1 MIQNK
6 LNGVKCLQQAS
17 KITEQALNSDFQQR
31 QSQSNRVSSISLS
44 PKRIQIQNKNQNM
57 KRQGSLT
64 SLKFN
69 KLQIYHDNK
78 QRQKEENFNTP
89 TLFNRSLDPTEID
102 EQDLYENNRSMNR
115 ISNSTGE
122 KRYSQSDD
130 GQSNRSSQDLQLK
143 LNYYSNMKEV
153 YLTNSLSTQ
162 CDADK
167 ISVRNNT
174 DKTISTCISYKSH
187 SNRQSKNIYSN
198 NPSSCCALNQRSSSQ
213 QSSYC
218 SHFNINSS
226 QSPCEAS
233 PRDRNSQQ
241 VNNDKQSSNE
251 IYQNIQEQSYQ
262 NSPYIQYQ
270 QDKATPQNSFQQQN
284 SKENFQQNA
293 SNQENLIY
301 QKHLQENTNNL
312 YLSSPKLDQYMTSS
326 NIYNASKIG
335 CNNSNLHRIK
345 EEAESDTQSIYSCSV
360 RLRNTPPSQN
370 IYDRKVSNNKDIQ
383 QKVELAR
390 QLLRSHQSI
399 DSLNFQKLSNQTSP
413 KSQNQ
418 KEDSKNQQKLCSE
431 EAIYLYTQDL
441 LANSIQ
447 IDYKQI
453 QNSSGKAQARESPQE
468 NLKEQKKDKYGKSE
482 DNFLDNKDMDFNKSL
497 LLGMNGEQNS
507 QLIMQ
512 IGQEKSQNENSVQI
526 NQNPKYNLQICDKQL
541 SQIDEIQK
549 QPQTEMINN
558 ISYQQQQQLKQELK
572 ETENLMKS
580 QAQRDNQKV
589 TINSI
594 KQNEINLDSISIK
607 CLKQQSNCLQE
618 ANQSVIL
625 DFDRKSISNPE
636 TYDVAIMKNSKAEIN
651 TDQETIPK
659 QSESNLNDQ
668 EERSS
673 GPPPPLITLSS
684 SLIKNNQLNNFQNQV
699 DDFTE
704 FEVEYECIKQF
715 IITNSQK
722 ILEKK
727 TLTTKFPIY
736 RIEDFYSEKN
746 SLIQNFQTNYVQN
759 ANPNFKVSEETQQFS
774 HFVKSSQNSP
784 INLENDQSQNNFKT
798 QHQHQQQN
806 KLQSSFLTTNRCY
819 SQRFSLGSPSSYITN
834 IDNMIFHLFTTPQKT
849 VSQILKEID
858 FSSVICQD
866 QLSKKIPGIIDR
878 WKKKYLFLY
887 LDKLCYQENQNSRVS
902 TISFKH
908 FDYQISKD
916 VFRNSFTL
924 LEQNTKKKFTF
935 KCQDLNQNEFWVQ
948 TIADI
953 IIFNQMFAKYKLKN
967 ENALLYQK
975 QQVCFP
981 NEVHSILQTG
991 DLIIY
996 RVFNQKS
1003 NKAEKK
1009 LEVALIIKTQFIT
1022 QVCFYSQEEGILTL
1036 PLDTF
1041 LTLFNLASLSFRRLE
1056 RVKQNEEKKT
1066 EDSITNASVEFVQ
1079 QHQQDHFKDS
1089 NQLVFE
1095 ILKASNVLKE
1105 KTTSK
1110 ILYDRDI
1117 FETNRLNLY
1126 TQNYSYSDLTYLVLK
1141 THINAVVSNPPQLN
1155 SIFKDTSYL
1164 GSDSSQ
1170 IVNLRF
1176 ATEVISP
1183 ISNMNSFRTQSIRQI
1198 PHSSSMF
1205 QTQEYQNEEG
1215 SSSFGSRNNM
1225 FRNLS
1230 YIEFGKEFKRNSF
1243 NCSSLKYL

>member
-6 LNGVKCLQQAS
+6 LNGVKYLQ
-17 KITEQALNSDFQQR
+17 KVTKTTEQAQNSDFQQK
-31 QSQSNRVSSISLS
+31 QTQNIRVSSVSLS
-44 PKRIQIQNKNQNM
+44 PKRMQIYNQNQNM

-69 KLQIYHDNK
+69 KFQIFQDYNQK
-78 QRQKEENFNTP
+78 LKEENFNTP
-89 TLFNRSLDPTEID
+89 TNFNRSLDPTEID
-102 EQDLYENNRSMNR
+102 EQDLYDNNRSINR

-122 KRYSQSDD
+122 KRFSQSDD
-130 GQSNRSSQDLQLK
+130 GQSNRSSQDLQSK
-143 LNYYSNMKEV
+143 LNYYSNMKEA

-162 CDADK
+162 FDADK
-167 ISVRNNT
+167 ISGRNNT

-198 NPSSCCALNQRSSSQ
+198 NHSSCALNQRCSSQ

-226 QSPCEAS
+226 QSPCDAS
-233 PRDRNSQQ
+233 PRDTCSQQ
-241 VNNDKQSSNE
+241 VNNDKQNSTGF
-251 IYQNIQEQSYQ
+251 YQNIQEQSQQ

-270 QDKATPQNSFQQQN
+270 QDQAIPQNSFCKQN
-284 SKENFQQNA
+284 SKETFQQKA
-293 SNQENLIY
+293 SNSENLIY
-301 QKHLQENTNNL
+301 QKPYQENINNL
-312 YLSSPKLDQYMTSS
+312 YLSGSKSDKYMASS
-326 NIYNASKIG
+326 NIYNNSKIG
-335 CNNSNLHRIK
+335 CNNSDLHRIK

-360 RLRNTPPSQN
+360 RLRHTPPSQN
-370 IYDRKVSNNKDIQ
+370 SYDRKVSNNKDIQ
-383 QKVELAR
+383 QKVVLAR
-390 QLLRSHQSI
+390 QLLRSQQSI
-399 DSLNFQKLSNQTSP
+399 DSINLQKLSNQTSP

-418 KEDSKNQQKLCSE
+418 KEDYKNQQQLCNE

-447 IDYKQI
+447 IDYKQN
-453 QNSSGKAQARESPQE
+453 QNSSGKGLVRESPKE
-468 NLKEQKKDKYGKSE
+468 SLKEQKIDKYGMKE
-482 DNFLDNKDMDFNKSL
+482 DNFLDKKDQDFNKSQ
-497 LLGMNGEQNS
+497 LLGMNGEQNV

-512 IGQEKSQNENSVQI
+512 IQEKTQNEHSMDI
-526 NQNPKYNLQICDKQL
+526 NQNPKYNQQNCDQQLNQIN
-541 SQIDEIQK
+541 ENQK
-549 QPQTEMINN
+549 QPQTEMKNN
-558 ISYQQQQQLKQELK
+558 LSQSQQQLQIKD
-572 ETENLMKS
+572 TENQEKS
-580 QAQRDNQKV
+580 QIWKDNQQLI
-589 TINSI
+589 TNST
-594 KQNEINLDSISIK
+594 KKNELTLESISIK
-607 CLKQQSNCLQE
+607 WQKQQSSILSE

-625 DFDRKSISNPE
+625 DFDRKNISNPE
-636 TYDVAIMKNSKAEIN
+636 VQVITPNQNLKTELKNVNIDLEAN
-651 TDQETIPK
+651 AK
-659 QSESNLNDQ
+659 QREQNLSDQ
-668 EERSS
+668 EERSQQ
-673 GPPPPLITLSS
+673 PPPLITLSS
-684 SLIKNNQLNNFQNQV
+684 SLIKNNQLNNFQSQV

-704 FEVEYECIKQF
+704 FEVEYERIKQF
-715 IITNSQK
+715 IINNSQK
-722 ILEKK
+722 LLEKK
-727 TLTTKFPIY
+727 TLTAKFPIY
-736 RIEDFYSEKN
+736 KLDEIYQEKN
-746 SLIQNFQTNYVQN
+746 SFIQNSQTNFAQN
-759 ANPNFKVSEETQQFS
+759 TNPNLKVFEETQLYS
-774 HFVKSSQNSP
+774 NTVKSSQNSP
-784 INLENDQSQNNFKT
+784 INLENDQQSSYNNFKT
-798 QHQHQQQN
+798 QQQQQQN
-806 KLQSSFLTTNRCY
+806 KQQTSYLTNRCY
-819 SQRFSLGSPSSYITN
+819 SQRFSLGSPTSYITN

-849 VSQILKEID
+849 VTQVLKEVD
-858 FSSVICQD
+858 LQSVICQD

-916 VFRNSFTL
+916 VFRNTFTL

-935 KCQDLNQNEFWVQ
+935 KCQDSNQNEFWVQ

-953 IIFNQMFAKYKLKN
+953 IIFNQMFAKYKLNN

-981 NEVHSILQTG
+981 NEVQSILQTG

-1003 NKAEKK
+1003 HKPEKK

-1022 QVCFYSQEEGILTL
+1022 QVCFYSQDEGILTL

-1056 RVKQNEEKKT
+1056 RVKQNDEKKN
-1066 EDSITNASVEFVQ
+1066 EDDITSTSVEFVQ
-1079 QHQQDHFKDS
+1079 QHQQNNFKDS
-1089 NQLVFE
+1089 NHLVFE

-1126 TQNYSYSDLTYLVLK
+1126 TQNCSYSDLIYLVLK
-1141 THINAVVSNPPQLN
+1141 NHINAVLSNPPQLN
-1155 SIFKDTSYL
+1155 SIFKDTSYVS
-1164 GSDSSQ
+1164 SDSSQ

-1176 ATEVISP
+1176 AQEVISP
-1183 ISNMNSFRTQSIRQI
+1183 VSNMNSFRTQSIRQI

-1205 QTQEYQNEEG
+1205 QTQEYHNEEG

>member
-6 LNGVKCLQQAS
+6 LNGVKHLQKSS
-17 KITEQALNSDFQQR
+17 KITEQAQNSDFQQR
-31 QSQSNRVSSISLS
+31 SLQSSRVSSVSLS
-44 PKRIQIQNKNQNM
+44 PKRIQIQNKNM
-57 KRQGSLT
+57 KRQDSLK

-69 KLQIYHDNK
+69 RFQIYHYYNMRSK
-78 QRQKEENFNTP
+78 AENFSTP
-89 TLFNRSLDPTEID
+89 TNFNRLLDQTEID
-102 EQDLYENNRSMNR
+102 LDDNNRSMNR

-162 CDADK
+162 FDADK
-167 ISVRNNT
+167 ISGRNNT

-226 QSPCEAS
+226 QSPCDAS
-233 PRDRNSQQ
+233 PRDISSKHGNT
-241 VNNDKQSSNE
+241 DKQNSSGF
-251 IYQNIQEQSYQ
+251 YQNIQEQSYQ
-262 NSPYIQYQ
+262 NSPQIQYQ
-270 QDKATPQNSFQQQN
+270 LDKALPQTSFQKQN
-284 SKENFQQNA
+284 SKENLQQNA
-293 SNQENLIY
+293 SNSENLIY
-301 QKHLQENTNNL
+301 QKHYQENTNNF
-312 YLSSPKLDQYMTSS
+312 YLSGQKSDQYMASS
-326 NIYNASKIG
+326 NIYNNSKIG

-360 RLRNTPPSQN
+360 RLRHTPPSQN
-370 IYDRKVSNNKDIQ
+370 SYDRKVSNNKDIQ
-383 QKVELAR
+383 QKVVLAR
-390 QLLRSHQSI
+390 QLLCSQQSI
-399 DSLNFQKLSNQTSP
+399 DSLNLQKLSNQTSP

-418 KEDSKNQQKLCSE
+418 KEDSKNQQQLCNE
-431 EAIYLYTQDL
+431 EAICLYTQDL

-447 IDYKQI
+447 IDYKQNS
-453 QNSSGKAQARESPQE
+453 NSSGKAQARESPKE
-468 NLKEQKKDKYGKSE
+468 SLKEQKIDKYGKRDE
-482 DNFLDNKDMDFNKSL
+482 TFLEKKEIDFNKSL
-497 LLGMNGEQNS
+497 LLGTNGEQNG
-507 QLIMQ
+507 QLILY
-512 IGQEKSQNENSVQI
+512 ISQEKTQNKYSMDI
-526 NQNPKYNLQICDKQL
+526 NQNPKKNQQNCDKQL
-541 SQIDEIQK
+541 NQFDENQK
-549 QPQTEMINN
+549 QPQVEMINN
-558 ISYQQQQQLKQELK
+558 LQQQQQQQPLEVK
-572 ETENLMKS
+572 ETENQLK
-580 QAQRDNQKV
+580 AQIQKDNQ
-589 TINSI
+589 THFINNIIQYELS
-594 KQNEINLDSISIK
+594 LDSISIN
-607 CLKQQSNCLQE
+607 CQKQQSNCIYE

-625 DFDRKSISNPE
+625 NFDRKNMCN
-636 TYDVAIMKNSKAEIN
+636 YDIVANKNQKADMNIDPVN
-651 TDQETIPK
+651 NNK
-659 QSESNLNDQ
+659 QIEQSLNDQ
-668 EERSS
+668 EECSQV
-673 GPPPPLITLSS
+673 PPPPLITVSS
-684 SLIKNNQLNNFQNQV
+684 SLIKNNQQNNFQNQV

-722 ILEKK
+722 LLEKK

-736 RIEDFYSEKN
+736 KIEDIYAEKN
-746 SLIQNFQTNYVQN
+746 AFFQNSQINFVQN
-759 ANPNFKVSEETQQFS
+759 ANSNFKVSEEMQ
-774 HFVKSSQNSP
+774 P
-784 INLENDQSQNNFKT
+784 
-798 QHQHQQQN
+798 
-806 KLQSSFLTTNRCY
+806 CY
-819 SQRFSLGSPSSYITN
+819 SQRFSLGSPTSYITN

-849 VSQILKEID
+849 VTQVLKEVD
-858 FSSVICQD
+858 FQSVICQG
-866 QLSKKIPGIIDR
+866 QLSKKILGIIDR

-916 VFRNSFTL
+916 IFRNTFTL
-924 LEQNTKKKFTF
+924 LEQNTKKKYTF
-935 KCQDLNQNEFWVQ
+935 KCQDSNQNEFWVQ

-953 IIFNQMFAKYKLKN
+953 IIFNQMFTKYKLNN
-967 ENALLYQK
+967 ENVLLYQK

-981 NEVHSILQTG
+981 NEVQSILQTG

-996 RVFNQKS
+996 KVFNQRSHKV
-1003 NKAEKK
+1003 EKK

-1022 QVCFYSQEEGILTL
+1022 QVCFYSQDEGILTL

-1041 LTLFNLASLSFRRLE
+1041 LTLFNLASLSFRKLE
-1056 RVKQNEEKKT
+1056 RVKQNEEKKI
-1066 EDSITNASVEFVQ
+1066 EDSITSASVEFVQ
-1079 QHQQDHFKDS
+1079 QHQQDKFKDS
-1089 NQLVFE
+1089 NQLIFE
-1095 ILKASNVLKE
+1095 ILKVSNVLKE

-1126 TQNYSYSDLTYLVLK
+1126 TKNCSYSYLIYLVLK
-1141 THINAVVSNPPQLN
+1141 THINAVLSNPPQLN
-1155 SIFKDTSYL
+1155 SIFKDTSYV
-1164 GSDSSQ
+1164 GSDYSQ

-1176 ATEVISP
+1176 ATEAISP
-1183 ISNMNSFRTQSIRQI
+1183 ISNMNSFRTRSIRQI

-1215 SSSFGSRNNM
+1215 GSSFGSRDNM